1 MHRSKIFGSGKE
13 WAVFLLSLFLAC
25 AVWFIHSMSL
35 RYTVPVKFR
44 VSIVT
49 DLEGYA
55 PEAVSGD
62 VLVAGVTGTGF
73 TIVGLRH
80 SASSVRGVNLKVSG
94 SKLTAVAGQPNLFE
108 ASPRELG
115 EELYQALGAKVTI
128 NSYDTDRLTF
138 KLTPRRHRKV
148 PVVLQ
153 SEIYCKSQ
161 YMTASDIRLTPDSVA
176 VYGDAAIID
185 NVAYVESEPVSEFN
199 VDAPITG
206 KVRLKPINGVEMSA
220 SQVEYHIDIVR
231 YVELSAEVEF
241 SPLGGPEGEH
251 MLINPSS
258 GTVRYRIPYN
268 LASGEVNPPAFVVY
282 YSDFAA
288 SRSGAVVPALY
299 SAPEGMLS
307 YELDPPAV
315 ECMALEL

>member
-1 MHRSKIFGSGKE
+1 MHRKQIIGSGKE

-44 VSIVT
+44 VGIVT

-55 PEAVSGD
+55 PEATSSE
-62 VLVAGVTGTGF
+62 VLVAAVTGTGF
-73 TIVGLRH
+73 TIVSLRH
-80 SASSVRGVNLKVSG
+80 SAGSVRNVNLKVPG
-94 SKLTAVAGQPNLFE
+94 SKLSAVAGQPNLFE

-115 EELYQALGAKVTI
+115 EELYQALGAKITI
-128 NSYDTDRLTF
+128 NSYDTDRITF
-138 KLTPRRHRKV
+138 KMTPRRHRKV

-153 SEIYCKSQ
+153 SKIFCKSQ
-161 YMTASDIRLTPDSVA
+161 YMMASEIRLTPDSVA

-185 NVAYVESEPVSEFN
+185 NVAYVESEQVSRFN
-199 VDAPITG
+199 ADAPLSG
-206 KVRLKPINGVEMSA
+206 KVRLRPVKGVEMS
-220 SQVEYHIDIVR
+220 SPQVEYRIDIVR
-231 YVELSAEVEF
+231 YVEFSAEVEF
-241 SPLGGPEGEH
+241 SLLGGPKREH
-251 MLINPSS
+251 ILINPSS
-258 GTVRYRIPYN
+258 GVVRYRIPYN
-268 LASGEVNPPAFVVY
+268 LASGEVNPPTFVVR

-315 ECMALEL
+315 ECMALEF

>member
-1 MHRSKIFGSGKE
+1 M
-13 WAVFLLSLFLAC
+13 FLLSLFLAC
-25 AVWFIHSMSL
+25 AVWFIHSLSL

-55 PEAVSGD
+55 PEATSGD

-73 TIVGLRH
+73 TILSLRH
-80 SASSVRGVNLKVSG
+80 SVSSVCNVNLKVSG
-94 SKLTAVAGQPNLFE
+94 RKLTAVEGQPSLFS

-115 EELYQALGAKVTI
+115 EELYQALGAKITI

-138 KLTPRRHRKV
+138 KMTPRRHRKV

-153 SEIYCKSQ
+153 SKIFCKSQ
-161 YMTASDIRLTPDSVA
+161 YMIASDIRLTPDSVA

-185 NVAYVESEPVSEFN
+185 NVAYVESESVSVFN
-199 VDAPITG
+199 ADAPVTG
-206 KVRLKPINGVEMSA
+206 KVHIKPVKGVEMSTT
-220 SQVEYHIDIVR
+220 QVEYRIDIVR

-251 MLINPSS
+251 ILINPSS
-258 GTVRYRIPYN
+258 GTVRYRIPFN
-268 LASGEVNPPAFVVY
+268 LVSGEVNPPTFVVY
-282 YSDFAA
+282 YNDFAA

-299 SAPEGMLS
+299 SAPDGMLS